1 MAPISYELNQTS
13 RIAELEHKLHQLE
26 LVLGAKPDKV
36 SRLASSLGTSS
47 LLEAVQQLSTKAALL
62 QPQQLDLIEAR
73 LANLI
78 QKMDAIAQKSS
89 GSTQDSAKDQKVS
102 LSSVYEELF
111 TNLMITVSHRLL
123 NFMILLRKPNQLLSS
138 YPTCYRG

>member
-1 MAPISYELNQTS
+1 LKISSFYHQKSEISHRSRRFSPHFAGKLTPLVTSLPHELSQSS

-36 SRLASSLGTSS
+36 SRLVSTLGTSS

-73 LANLI
+73 LANLV
-78 QKMDAIAQKSS
+78 QKMDAIAEKSS
-89 GSTQDSAKDQKVS
+89 GSPQDAAKDQKVS
-102 LSSVYEELF
+102 VGGF
-111 TNLMITVSHRLL
+111 TGTV
-123 NFMILLRKPNQLLSS
+123 F
-138 YPTCYRG
+138 